1 MTGMRALHTHRTA
14 APELP
19 AVVGGSDRVR
29 LRDGREVRIVQLNNA
44 ATTPPFEQTLQ
55 VVNAFLR
62 GYGALH
68 RGAGPRARMTVT
80 AVENAIREIRTF
92 IGCGDSHTLLFTQN
106 TSAAIN
112 LLARMFHLDP
122 DDAIAIS
129 EVEHTSNALPWRY
142 NTRAR
147 VLSIKADIAG
157 VLDLDHLAQIVRE
170 QGERLKLV
178 AITGASNLTGCVTD
192 IRRVGE
198 IVHAAGAQL
207 FIDAAQMAPHRRIDM
222 SADGIDMLA
231 LSAHKLY
238 APFGLGVLAIPSH
251 MLDGAPVDPGGGSID
266 MVSEHEIT
274 WAPPSERH
282 QTGTWNAAGI
292 VALGASCAEMSRTGW
307 DLILEHESLLVRYAA
322 KRLPTVDGL
331 TMHVSP
337 ELYAEQDRIGTFPF
351 SLSGH
356 HPALLTSILEHEY
369 GLELRAGTICN
380 HRLVR
385 RWFDLSDSQQCAV
398 EEQIKGGNRLASYGV
413 ARASLGIHNTEHDID
428 ALIDALVAIRKHGPR
443 LEYRAWPEKET
454 YEPEPPPSRP

>member
-1 MTGMRALHTHRTA
+1 MTGIRALNSHRAA

-29 LRDGREVRIVQLNNA
+29 LRDGRDVRIVQLNNA
-44 ATTPPFEQTLQ
+44 ATTPPFEHTLQ
-55 VVNAFLR
+55 AVNSFLR

-80 AVENAIREIRTF
+80 AVEKAIQEIRKF
-92 IGCGDSHTLLFTQN
+92 IGCSDSHALLFTQN

-112 LLARMFHLDP
+112 QLARMFQLDP

-147 VLSIKADIAG
+147 VRYIKADTAG
-157 VLDLDHLAQIVRE
+157 VLDLEHLQQIIRDE
-170 QGERLKLV
+170 GGRLKLV

-192 IRRVGE
+192 VRRVSA

-207 FIDAAQMAPHRRIDM
+207 FIDAAQMAPHRPIDM

-238 APFGLGVLAIPSH
+238 APFGLGVLAIPSR
-251 MLDGAPVDPGGGSID
+251 MLEGAPVDPGGGSID
-266 MVSEHEIT
+266 MVSERDIT
-274 WAPPSERH
+274 WAPESERH

-292 VALGASCAEMSRTGW
+292 VALGASCEEMSRVGW
-307 DLILEHESLLVRYAA
+307 DAILEHESSLVRYTAE
-322 KRLPTVDGL
+322 RLPTVDGL
-331 TMHVSP
+331 TLHVPP
-337 ELYAEQDRIGTFPF
+337 ELFAEQDRIGTFPF
-351 SLSGH
+351 SLEGH
-356 HPALLTSILEHEY
+356 HPALLTSILEHEH

-385 RWFDLSDSQQCAV
+385 RWFGLSDTQQCAV
-398 EEQIKGGNRLASYGV
+398 EEQIKGGNRLATYGV
-413 ARASLGIHNTEHDID
+413 ARASLGIHNTEQDID
-428 ALIDALVAIRKHGPR
+428 ALIDALTAIRKHGPR
-443 LEYRAWPEKET
+443 LEYRPWPEKET